1 MNRRDWLV
9 GAGAVALAA
18 AAQAAPKEKPAPE
31 GGNPLL
37 DATFDCQKK
46 AEACLT
52 HCMTMFAAGDT
63 SMAGCA
69 AAVRETIATSR
80 ALASLAAANSKH
92 TKELAKVCADV
103 CKDCEAECRKHQ
115 AKMSVCRECA
125 DACAR
130 MIQEIAR
137 LS

>member
-18 AAQAAPKEKPAPE
+18 AAHAAPKDKPAQE
-31 GGNPLL
+31 GNPLV

-63 SMAGCA
+63 SMAACA
-69 AAVRETIATSR
+69 AAVRETIATSG
-80 ALASLAAANSKH
+80 ALATLAAAGSKH
-92 TKELAKVCADV
+92 AKALAKVCADV

-115 AKMSVCRECA
+115 AKMAVCRECA
-125 DACAR
+125 DACAK
-130 MIQEIAR
+130 MIQVA
-137 LS
+137 LA